1 MKNRRFKPRFDTQH
15 DGRHKNV
22 EMVKDEWGEDTAG
35 NEWQQIPDEI
45 GDEGA
50 RQNASW
56 NSGPPQGPRRYDAPS
71 RDNGPPPPGGPP
83 QNYSGYDNGP
93 NRRPNGYG
101 FSNNVN
107 GRNINYRGFD
117 NGPLPQE
124 YARNG
129 GPGYDRGNIRSP
141 PNDGYQYDNGGPGRF
156 NGYDYRG
163 GRGDGFGGPRPPP
176 RDSYNR
182 DMGRGYQ
189 DPRGA
194 PRMEAR
200 GPPPRPYANEGGGFD
215 GPPRDMNGGHRVQNL
230 RPGPGFHAAPRP
242 RAQFGQYTSQ
252 QSNGFQNFAPRGR
265 NGPGATY
272 ARPPPSQQKELSPA
286 RDRYDAKFKAFQNA
300 ERDRCQFGS
309 VGTPYRPPS
318 SYVPPERDLREMYAS
333 DRQNAVNIH
342 DDDEI
347 QFENGTEP
355 PNFEPYT
362 EWSDCA
368 FPDSIKNAI
377 ANSGYRAPR
386 KIQQFAIPLVDGGYD
401 ILGQA
406 ETGSGKSGA
415 FLLPIIKNAISIPR
429 LTISWLAL
437 LSPSSF
443 ARKFAAGS
451 RVKVCRAYG
460 EYKVSENEKDIRRG
474 CDILI
479 GTIGRLKHFVDKGVI
494 KFQNLRCFV
503 MDEADDL
510 IETNHYD
517 AILDIIRHPNFPKKG
532 NRQTLLFSATF
543 SEQIEEIASKILR
556 EDQMV
561 IISNNRKTCASS
573 KIAQHFE
580 KVAGKE
586 KTDRLLEILRQEQ
599 VAGNLRRTLVFVKLK
614 RQTDVISS
622 FLCGSGVAATTVH
635 SGRTQQLREEALR
648 DFRNGVRVLIAT
660 DVCAR
665 GLDIPDLDHV
675 INYDLPPDKTT
686 YIHRIGRTGRG
697 REGIATSFVDPESAE
712 DQQMAG
718 VLVEAA
724 SETHQE
730 IPEFLIDVV
739 DKGGYGDHD

>member
-1 MKNRRFKPRFDTQH
+1 MTTEDQENSTATTTVEAAAMDLAATDLLHVTTTATWAEDIKIPAAPLAWKPVILLLIPTPT
-15 DGRHKNV
+15 KA
-22 EMVKDEWGEDTAG
+22 EASTALRG
-35 NEWQQIPDEI
+35 HER
-45 GDEGA
+45 GT
-50 RQNASW
+50 
-56 NSGPPQGPRRYDAPS
+56 PRSKP
-71 RDNGPPPPGGPP
+71 
-83 QNYSGYDNGP
+83 
-93 NRRPNGYG
+93 
-101 FSNNVN
+101 
-107 GRNINYRGFD
+107 
-117 NGPLPQE
+117 
-124 YARNG
+124 
-129 GPGYDRGNIRSP
+129 
-141 PNDGYQYDNGGPGRF
+141 
-156 NGYDYRG
+156 
-163 GRGDGFGGPRPPP
+163 
-176 RDSYNR
+176 
-182 DMGRGYQ
+182 
-189 DPRGA
+189 
-194 PRMEAR
+194 
-200 GPPPRPYANEGGGFD
+200 
-215 GPPRDMNGGHRVQNL
+215 

-242 RAQFGQYTSQ
+242 RAQFGQHTSQ
-252 QSNGFQNFAPRGR
+252 HSNQNFAPRGPS
-265 NGPGATY
+265 GPGATY
-272 ARPPPSQQKELSPA
+272 ARPPPSQQKELSFA

-300 ERDRCQFGS
+300 EAGHCQFGS
-309 VGTPYRPPS
+309 HGTPYRPPS
-318 SYVPPERDLREMYAS
+318 NYVPPERDLREIYAS

-377 ANSGYRAPR
+377 ANSGYKTPR
-386 KIQQFAIPLVDGGYD
+386 KIQQFAIPLVDDGYD

-415 FLLPIIKNAISIPR
+415 FLLPIIKNAISIPKADDLLAGAPVALIICPTRELVFRRWKSCQSMSCLRRIQGLREREGHSPR
-429 LTISWLAL
+429 LRYPHRHDRTVEA
-437 LSPSSF
+437 
-443 ARKFAAGS
+443 
-451 RVKVCRAYG
+451 VCG
-460 EYKVSENEKDIRRG
+460 Q
-474 CDILI
+474 
-479 GTIGRLKHFVDKGVI
+479 GVI
-494 KFQNLRCFV
+494 KFQNLRYLV